1 MTERNQRSLVIGH
14 WSDARGQNVEI
25 LNPTSASPRLR
36 VSPILLRPL
45 LCAFV
50 SLCSALCAL
59 PSHASEIFSG
69 RLYTV
74 PEKIYVNQAFE
85 IHFELEVSSGNE
97 VEDLRISDFPNNPDL
112 ITVGRLETTSRN
124 RITRDAK
131 AIDVLTFTA
140 AARSHQPIEHTFNPS
155 LQCMLVERRTTGFF
169 SHWQSYPAQR
179 QLEPFALRILPLP
192 AEGRPASFSGA
203 IGAFRLTGRLSQT
216 NIQPGDIITLT
227 LELAGQG
234 WLGQAA
240 MPAPAASPL
249 FKYYPAKETLRE
261 PLRVTTEQV
270 IIPNAT
276 NATEIASVRFSFFNP
291 ATGHY
296 EESVAGPFRLTLSR
310 EATPKAEEVRV
321 ISTIRTDTADTASGA
336 PTLKQTGMTLRQA
349 APLIAV
355 CLAGALGGFLF
366 FMLYGRHSG
375 LAFLAVG
382 LTLTLG
388 GGIGYTLGNQ
398 ATDATCTL
406 AHRVEVRFAPSATS
420 AALFSLNPG
429 TPVVPLET
437 AGTWTRIDAA
447 GQRGWIPGGALD
459 GVPSSPKVKK

>member
-1 MTERNQRSLVIGH
+1 MTTRGQRSLGIVH
-14 WSDARGQNVEI
+14 WADARGQNVEI
-25 LNPTSASPRLR
+25 LNPTSATPRLR
-36 VSPILLRPL
+36 VSPTLLKPL

-59 PSHASEIFSG
+59 PAHASEIFSG

-85 IHFELEVSSGNE
+85 IHFELEVSSGSE

-203 IGAFRLTGRLSQT
+203 IGTFRLTGRLSQT

-234 WLGQAA
+234 WLGQAT

-276 NATEIASVRFSFFNP
+276 NATEIAAVRFCYFNP
-291 ATGHY
+291 ATGNY

-321 ISTIRTDTADTASGA
+321 ISTIRADTASGSPA
-336 PTLKQTGMTLRQA
+336 FKQTGMTFRQA

-355 CLAGALGGFLF
+355 CLAAALGGLLF

-375 LAFLAVG
+375 LAFLAAG

-388 GGIGYTLGNQ
+388 GGIGYTLGNRT
-398 ATDATCTL
+398 TDATCTL
-406 AHRVEVRFAPSATS
+406 AHRAEARFAPSATS
-420 AALFSLNPG
+420 ASLFSLNPG
-429 TPVVPLET
+429 TPIVPLET
-437 AGTWTRIDAA
+437 AGTWIRIDAV
-447 GQRGWIPGGALD
+447 GQRGWIPAGALN
-459 GVPSSPKVKK
+459 GVPSSPKMKK